1 MVTPYFTQHSPP
13 ALVARFPPIEQI
25 SKLDGSGGY
34 QSPCSRA
41 AAFTSAL
48 SRPGCT
54 TATIACGST
63 SMARI
68 RSVES
73 VMAPSIADDPPDRP
87 VPAPRGT
94 TGMPWAWAMRSV
106 ACTSPVLVARTS
118 ASGVPGCTVVARSR
132 R

>member
-1 MVTPYFTQHSPP
+1 M
-13 ALVARFPPIEQI
+13 ARFPPIEQI
-25 SKLDGSGGY
+25 SNDDGSGGY

-63 SMARI
+63 VMARI
-68 RSVES
+68 RSVDS
-73 VMAPSIADDPPDRP
+73 VMAPSIADDPPDSP

-94 TGMPWAWAMRSV
+94 TGIEWALATRSA
-106 ACTSPVLVARTS
+106 ACTSAVLVARTS
-118 ASGVPGCTVVARSR
+118 ASGTPGRTVVARSCR
-132 R
+132 